1 MVVRVIMVMVMV
13 VPVIFINPMA
23 TPLLGMML
31 MVMPRYGHVH
41 MPPPLPILSMAA
53 AVRLLALSTGG
64 PIGRAILRFRM
75 FPFEMVNVTH
85 SGFLGRF
92 VV

>member
-64 PIGRAILRFRM
+64 PIGRAIL